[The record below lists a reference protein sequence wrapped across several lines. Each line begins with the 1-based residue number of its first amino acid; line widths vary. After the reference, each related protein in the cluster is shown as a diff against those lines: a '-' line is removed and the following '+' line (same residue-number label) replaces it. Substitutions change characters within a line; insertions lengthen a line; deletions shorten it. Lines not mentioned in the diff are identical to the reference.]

1 MSIRLAES
9 DQDIAACFPVMHQL
23 RTHLTS
29 DTFLSRVRSQQKVG
43 YLLAYVEAGGRPVAV
58 AGFRILETL
67 GSGRF
72 LNVDDLVTL
81 DTERSQGHGA
91 RLLKWLIDW
100 AEAESCQR
108 LELDSAMRRKDAHRF
123 YEREGMVTSAY
134 RFAISVGEPSV
145 YSVEKASPGTL

>member
-9 DQDIAACFPVMHQL
+9 DREIAACFPVMHQL
-23 RTHLTS
+23 RPHLTPES
-29 DTFLSRVRSQQKVG
+29 FLSRVRSQQEVG
-43 YLLAYVEAGGRPVAV
+43 YLLAYVEDHGHPVAV

-81 DTERSQGHGA
+81 DTERSKGYGA
-91 RLLKWLIDW
+91 HLLKWLIGW

-123 YEREGMVTSAY
+123 CEREGMTTSAY

-145 YSVEKASPGTL
+145 YSVR

>member
-1 MSIRLAES
+1 
-9 DQDIAACFPVMHQL
+9 MHQL
-23 RTHLTS
+23 RPHLTP
-29 DTFLSRVRSQQKVG
+29 DTFLSKVRSQQQAG
-43 YLLAYVEAGGRPVAV
+43 YLLAYVESEGHPVAV
-58 AGFRILETL
+58 AGFRIMETL

-72 LNVDDLVTL
+72 LNIDDLVTL
-81 DTERSQGHGA
+81 DTERSKGHGSG
-91 RLLKWLIDW
+91 LLRWLIDW

-145 YSVEKASPGTL
+145 YSVDRSSPDR